1 MKMTILFTTNFDLS
15 ISFPLMGK
23 FSGAKNGFG
32 LGWAGL
38 RWNKRY

>member
-23 FSGAKNGFG
+23 ISGAKNGFG
-32 LGWAGL
+32 L
-38 RWNKRY
+38 RWNRLTVTENG